1 VAEDV
6 QECEEVG
13 GVKSPASRER
23 LAAPFAKGG
32 SERSEQVTAPFNKGG
47 SERSEQGI

>member
-1 VAEDV
+1 MAEDV
-6 QECEEVG
+6 PQRAEMG

-32 SERSEQVTAPFNKGG
+32 SERSEQLAAPFCKGG